1 MSFAVICSGQ
11 GAQSPDLFHAFPFGP
26 KGLAIQRRILDAGSL
41 EPEVA
46 AWLAAPDPDAI
57 FKNHF
62 SQPLLCLFQ
71 LMLWAELD
79 VPAPRL
85 FAGYSLGE
93 LVAYGCAGAWS
104 PEETVRLAGVRARAM
119 DAAGSGELLAVTGL
133 PVDRA
138 ASEAGRHGG
147 CLAIVLSDEH
157 CVMGCPPGGEEAIA
171 SALVACGASQ
181 AIPLKVSVPSHT
193 RFLDAAVE
201 PFRTALQGAAWHQPS
216 VPVLAGIDA
225 RKVLRQ
231 PDAIASLPE
240 QIHRTVRWDL
250 VEQRIMEEECR
261 VVLELGPG
269 CQLAHALLSNRFR
282 GAARSAAEFRSA
294 DGIGAW
300 VRSSLARFDS

>member
-11 GAQSPDLFHAFPFGP
+11 GAQSPDLFSSFPFGP
-26 KGLAIQRRILDAGSL
+26 KGLAIQQRILDAGSL
-41 EPEVA
+41 DPEVA
-46 AWLAAPDPDAI
+46 GWLAASDPDSI

-79 VPAPRL
+79 VPVPKL

-93 LVAYGCAGAWS
+93 LVAYGCADAWS

-133 PVDRA
+133 PVKHT
-138 ASEAGRHGG
+138 ASEAARHGA

-157 CVMGCPPGGEEAIA
+157 CVVGCPPGAEEVIA
-171 SALVACGASQ
+171 AALMSCGASQ

-201 PFRTALQGAAWHQPS
+201 PFRAALQGAAWHQPS
-216 VPVLAGIDA
+216 APVLAGIDA
-225 RKVLRQ
+225 QKVLRQ
-231 PDAIASLPE
+231 QAAIASLPE

-250 VEQRIMEEECR
+250 VEQRIIEEECS

-269 CQLAHALLSNRFR
+269 CQLAHALLSNRFH
-282 GAARSAAEFRSA
+282 GAARSAAEFHSA
-294 DGIGAW
+294 EGISAW
-300 VRSSLARFDS
+300 IHSSLARFDS